1 VKGWGT
7 EIVVSAIAR
16 SPAKISR
23 GAASSGRSDRSTS
36 LAVWI
41 MSVIRSVSR
50 RVCPQQF
57 EDSVSRSETQDLFG
71 GVDRIDPIDPGGQG
85 PPAMLERGQTG
96 ATGDQDAHCAE
107 IA

>member
-71 GVDRIDPIDPGGQG
+71 GPDRSGGQG

-107 IA
+107 IAL